1 MGGFG
6 FSVAAVKFSEEIR
19 YTSMRVHGNSAHVQA
34 EPPDDPV
41 KKQLTIEHQR
51 QGTLAYANY
60 DAHMTAHFSIP
71 TPLSVERTES
81 ILGFSVFQPKTEPV
95 FKESSVW
102 VDRVEIYLTASNA
115 AFGTFWAMDGHTTL
129 FKGKVDP
136 DLNGLI
142 STSDTHYEEGL
153 KSITTYGVDIGKRVF
168 SGLGLSFEMN
178 FTQADIGNADRNKIL
193 LIGAKAIFSS

>member
-6 FSVAAVKFSEEIR
+6 FSVAAVKFTEEIH

-34 EPPDDPV
+34 ERPEAPR
-41 KKQLTIEHQR
+41 QLTIEYQR

-115 AFGTFWAMDGHTTL
+115 AFGMFWAMDGNQTL

-136 DLNGLI
+136 DLNFLI
-142 STSDTHYEEGL
+142 SNDDLYYEKGL
-153 KSITTYGVDIGKRVF
+153 ESVTTYGVDIGKRVK

-178 FTQADIGNADRNKIL
+178 FTQAAIGDPDRSRIL

>member
-6 FSVAAVKFSEEIR
+6 FSVAAVKFTEEIR

-34 EPPDDPV
+34 EAPDNPELKRV
-41 KKQLTIEHQR
+41 TIEHQR
-51 QGTLAYANY
+51 QGTLASANY

-71 TPLSVERTES
+71 TPLSAERTES

-95 FKESSVW
+95 FKETSVW

-115 AFGTFWAMDGHTTL
+115 NFSTFWAMDGNQTL
-129 FKGKVDP
+129 FKGNMQA
-136 DLNGLI
+136 DLTVVL
-142 STSDTHYEEGL
+142 SAADTHYEEGL
-153 KSITTYGVDIGKRVF
+153 KSVTTYGVDIGKRVY

-178 FTQADIGNADRNKIL
+178 FTQAAIGDADRSRIL